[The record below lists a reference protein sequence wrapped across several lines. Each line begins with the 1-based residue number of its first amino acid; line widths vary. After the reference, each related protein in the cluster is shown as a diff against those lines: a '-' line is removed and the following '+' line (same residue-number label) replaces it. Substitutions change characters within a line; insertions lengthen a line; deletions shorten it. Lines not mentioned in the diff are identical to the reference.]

1 MARDEPSVRRDG
13 KTTRVTLWRSALPSG
28 RPVIPA
34 AVEACL
40 GGLPPAR
47 DPLTAAEA
55 YRAHGSELWAVD
67 DISGAVGR
75 WERALEVLGEER
87 GKVVPHVLD
96 ELEVVLRL
104 NAAQGY
110 LRLERFEPARG
121 HALVVMQLRP
131 LCAKALLC
139 LQCLLRMLPRLMM
152 LPPPALAG
160 SSLWLSG
167 CRPRSRR
174 ASASRKL
181 VGASATGVQLRRHWR
196 IWTPKLVTPLL
207 RPKAAKTSAGV
218 ASPREMRTVPWQP
231 ACWVLACQ
239 RAMTLTLNRS
249 ARRRVLGLLS
259 VGMAP
264 RGRAKPALVDLA
276 SVRRLWIPACR
287 ARRL

>member
-131 LCAKALLC
+131 LCAKARFRLAEACGGLGDWRAAEEA
-139 LQCLLRMLPRLMM
+139 LADLDAQVGDAAAAAKGRQNLRRRRLAARDADRAMAARMLG
-152 LPPPALAG
+152 AG
-160 SSLWLSG
+160 L
-167 CRPRSRR
+167 
-174 ASASRKL
+174 
-181 VGASATGVQLRRHWR
+181 
-196 IWTPKLVTPLL
+196 
-207 RPKAAKTSAGV
+207 PKAELSC
-218 ASPREMRTVPWQP
+218 SMRAHQ
-231 ACWVLACQ
+231 AVL
-239 RAMTLTLNRS
+239 
-249 ARRRVLGLLS
+249 
-259 VGMAP
+259 
-264 RGRAKPALVDLA
+264 LVFP
-276 SVRRLWIPACR
+276 SQK
-287 ARRL
+287 